1 VDDAVKKLKP
11 MKGDGDCG
19 FSSSHL
25 LHSSVLFRARLA
37 ALFTAM
43 TKHGHQPAAL
53 LSASIIS
60 IPKDFSK
67 SLCDSSNYR
76 GIALCS
82 SIAKVFDLIFLAR
95 NKASLKTDDLQF
107 AFKQNMGTA
116 MCTLVLKE
124 VVEYYLN
131 RKSDVF
137 ACFLDCTKAFDRVKF
152 DRLFEELLERG
163 VQAADLRLLLD
174 LYRRQHIRTSWK
186 NNHSPYFGACN
197 GIRHGSIASPVL
209 FCVYFNSLLSKLR
222 RNGVGCWVGSRFYG
236 ALAYADDLT
245 LLCPSAEGYDSAKD
259 WDLTFNS
266 QKSLNALLKREK
278 SHHCDN
284 SYEGGH
290 TSLGKLVQVPG

>member
-1 VDDAVKKLKP
+1 VPSSEEDLATIRMKIEGRVNRVSPDECLISLNDVDDAVKKLKP

-116 MCTLVLKE
+116 MCTLVL
-124 VVEYYLN
+124 
-131 RKSDVF
+131 
-137 ACFLDCTKAFDRVKF
+137 
-152 DRLFEELLERG
+152 
-163 VQAADLRLLLD
+163 
-174 LYRRQHIRTSWK
+174 H
-186 NNHSPYFGACN
+186 
-197 GIRHGSIASPVL
+197 
-209 FCVYFNSLLSKLR
+209 
-222 RNGVGCWVGSRFYG
+222 
-236 ALAYADDLT
+236 
-245 LLCPSAEGYDSAKD
+245 
-259 WDLTFNS
+259 
-266 QKSLNALLKREK
+266 
-278 SHHCDN
+278 
-284 SYEGGH
+284 EGGC
-290 TSLGKLVQVPG
+290 